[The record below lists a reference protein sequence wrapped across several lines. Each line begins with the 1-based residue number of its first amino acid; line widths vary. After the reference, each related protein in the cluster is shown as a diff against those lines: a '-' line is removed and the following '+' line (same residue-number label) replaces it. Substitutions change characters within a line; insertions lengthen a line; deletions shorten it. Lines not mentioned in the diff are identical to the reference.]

1 MYLVSKT
8 QHRQLVL
15 FVVRI
20 IFSNHPDTFST
31 WIIRIRGS
39 DIVANNEILI
49 SNFNVSCQIPNTWL
63 YRQNIYVCMFQMQND
78 WLTMKNK
85 EKEKLSRR
93 SQWGSSLDRQTARN
107 FNPSSKKARETLTVK
122 ISACQN
128 LSFRECQL
136 LLVVTLYVSGLVA
149 ASTNISTEAHVPT
162 PRYGHYLTHAHNHI
176 TPVVAAMDSC
186 VAPIGAHQHGVAAR
200 SISGQ
205 TRESKTRWPYFSH
218 FFLLSW
224 KGPTQLKLL
233 DFFKTI
239 VFFIF
244 RNS

>member
-1 MYLVSKT
+1 
-8 QHRQLVL
+8 
-15 FVVRI
+15 
-20 IFSNHPDTFST
+20 
-31 WIIRIRGS
+31 
-39 DIVANNEILI
+39 
-49 SNFNVSCQIPNTWL
+49 
-63 YRQNIYVCMFQMQND
+63 MQND
-78 WLTMKNK
+78 WLIWKIK
-85 EKEKLSRR
+85 KKKS
-93 SQWGSSLDRQTARN
+93 SQEGLNRVHHYT
-107 FNPSSKKARETLTVK
+107 SKQPGILTLIVKARETLTVK

-149 ASTNISTEAHVPT
+149 ASTNISTEAHAPT

-200 SISGQ
+200 SIRGQ
-205 TRESKTRWPYFSH
+205 TRESKTRWPYFSR

-224 KGPTQLKLL
+224 KGPKQLKLL
-233 DFFKTI
+233 HFFKTI